1 MSDFVGRVRQ
11 VWQSCI
17 WPVQKIILNKN
28 NFSKNLV
35 FCMFLGLT
43 GENFLIR
50 HNRVCSLLT
59 RVSFPIMELN
69 FEIFFPQFRIFSSVS
84 GFQFELL
91 PYWAQKFRH
100 SRQEFILRVQT
111 KVWWKIGLRLESVT
125 VSIKI
130 LTLHKNLSNFWWKIS
145 ARSPGLHLSYTR
157 ARFEKITI
165 VSKKLVFLSLWDL
178 EWRGKKFDFWQL
190 FVRTVVE
197 TLFWVSRTTI
207 WFFLNNFYQLILSEI
222 RAGIVETF

>member
-11 VWQSCI
+11 VCQSCI
-17 WPVQKIILNKN
+17 WPVRKIILKKN

-35 FCMFLGLT
+35 FHMFLGLT

-59 RVSFPIMELN
+59 RLRFLILELH
-69 FEIFFPQFRIFSSVS
+69 FEVFFQQSRIFSSIL
-84 GFQFELL
+84 GFQCELL
-91 PYWAQKFRH
+91 PYSAQKFRN
-100 SRQEFILRVQT
+100 SIQKCILCVQT

-125 VSIKI
+125 VSKKI

-145 ARSPGLHLSYTR
+145 ARSPGLHFSYTR

-165 VSKKLVFLSLWDL
+165 VSKKLVF
-178 EWRGKKFDFWQL
+178 
-190 FVRTVVE
+190 
-197 TLFWVSRTTI
+197 
-207 WFFLNNFYQLILSEI
+207 FYHY
-222 RAGIVETF
+222 GT